1 MKETEVGLS
10 LSLCSC
16 SLVGGEINGEGALLS
31 TTLVCTVW
39 SCWPFFFFL
48 FFYGFSSCL
57 TGATRPIWFQCSTA
71 LRPEQIPAELSTV
84 DFSFLSWTSV
94 CFLVRFETP
103 ISEAPFL
110 INRCARFV
118 FSVAACCVNRLID
131 TFQRDWFQLL
141 TFSPIQCQTQ
151 IPTACAAA
159 DWIPS
164 VLWFEFFSWFVLCF
178 SGLEPFYPFL
188 DVRADRLV
196 HLVYLFILFCWYAI
210 GNWKEKSR
218 PSCVI
223 SHFSPNTTAGLRC
236 SG

>member
-1 MKETEVGLS
+1 MHS
-10 LSLCSC
+10 LKL
-16 SLVGGEINGEGALLS
+16 LALLLLS
-31 TTLVCTVW
+31 
-39 SCWPFFFFL
+39 FFFMGFPLVSPVLLARFDFSELLPSVRSRSPPSSPRWIFL
-48 FFYGFSSCL
+48 FFRGQVFVFLFDSRL
-57 TGATRPIWFQCSTA
+57 VFQRPLFK
-71 LRPEQIPAELSTV
+71 
-84 DFSFLSWTSV
+84 
-94 CFLVRFETP
+94 
-103 ISEAPFL
+103 
-110 INRCARFV
+110 INTCARFV

-178 SGLEPFYPFL
+178 SGLEPFHPFL

-223 SHFSPNTTAGLRC
+223 SHFSPNTTAGLCC